1 MNSRIITYE
10 KSRTCI
16 KRLFYFLKEASNDYL
31 VCLNIFFMSLSTI
44 LGNILEKILIKI
56 KTIAQVFNQGLMMS
70 VLLDKIFNKNV
81 KHPVVNSNV
90 IKEWIKVYLFLV
102 SVILHAP
109 FYNLSYEYMC
119 DMIIVR
125 YVVKSIARS
134 FFMLLKEFS
143 EKTGLS
149 RETLRFYERET
160 LLVPKRNAKNYR
172 VYSEDE
178 YSQVQFLL
186 KMKKTGMKLEEIKKY
201 TYLQNT
207 GSNTIEE
214 RLSILKKH
222 KELLYDKQKELTDT
236 IEFVNQKIDHYVE
249 LMETK

>member
-1 MNSRIITYE
+1 
-10 KSRTCI
+10 
-16 KRLFYFLKEASNDYL
+16 
-31 VCLNIFFMSLSTI
+31 MSLSTI

-149 RETLRFYERET
+149 RETLRFYEREK